1 MKAETCFP
9 NSAGQYCHWYAEGAS
24 GYGNSVTGTGADTT
38 VWSHYSEDKTD
49 SGFTDQAAWLEN
61 WNGAPNSS
69 QSLEGGFYSGLGNN
83 IPWTNGVL
91 PYDTY
96 SNGYGEHDVN
106 DPLSLGTGVWI
117 AVSICN
123 GCGGS
128 LMQVGSYVEAIDG
141 GRYQISTPR
150 YNYSQAEVGGQTP
163 NEYGDN
169 NPTSWICGGSGDN
182 MSMYWGSSGW
192 NEWGFVNTYVDS
204 PYQVSSNGKSV
215 WSCSGY
221 GSK

>member
-1 MKAETCFP
+1 
-9 NSAGQYCHWYAEGAS
+9 
-24 GYGNSVTGTGADTT
+24 
-38 VWSHYSEDKTD
+38 
-49 SGFTDQAAWLEN
+49 
-61 WNGAPNSS
+61 
-69 QSLEGGFYSGLGNN
+69 
-83 IPWTNGVL
+83 
-91 PYDTY
+91 
-96 SNGYGEHDVN
+96 
-106 DPLSLGTGVWI
+106 
-117 AVSICN
+117 
-123 GCGGS
+123 
-128 LMQVGSYVEAIDG
+128 MQVGSYVEAIDG